1 MLTWI
6 RSSSFRAFFAICIV
20 VAVGIS
26 IFISDFLCV
35 VPLLCPTVDIIFK
48 SPILSRARLCMFLL
62 SSFYSFFSV
71 FLFFSFFFASRIF
84 FSRGGGICALTDT
97 GLLLALRFSPSPSS
111 LRPLR
116 AVSNETFVEEKERIS
131 STTVGDR

>member
-71 FLFFSFFFASRIF
+71 FLFFFLFLRRAFSFLEAVEYVRSQTQGCSLLFDFLQVLRL
-84 FSRGGGICALTDT
+84 CAL
-97 GLLLALRFSPSPSS
+97 FEPSPTRRSWK
-111 LRPLR
+111 RRRGFPLPP
-116 AVSNETFVEEKERIS
+116 
-131 STTVGDR
+131 